1 MSRARIRVVA
11 EPVFDKEIPP
21 LKTEAAL
28 KDEQPMGALLLK
40 VDTRVGIARSK
51 VEKETALCRNRKVIP
66 Q

>member
-1 MSRARIRVVA
+1 
-11 EPVFDKEIPP
+11 
-21 LKTEAAL
+21 
-28 KDEQPMGALLLK
+28 